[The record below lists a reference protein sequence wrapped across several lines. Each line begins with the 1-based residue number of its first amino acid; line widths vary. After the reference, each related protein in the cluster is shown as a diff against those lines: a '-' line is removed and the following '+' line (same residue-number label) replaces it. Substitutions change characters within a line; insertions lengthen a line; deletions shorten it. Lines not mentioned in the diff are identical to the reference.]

1 MREKREENR
10 ATASEPKCDSGCQQS
25 VHIKARKKK
34 NPSQHLMHGSGLYRE
49 VAKSNPLGLCDVHT
63 TGTDL
68 KTVLKSY
75 LRDI

>member
-25 VHIKARKKK
+25 VDIMARRKKK

-49 VAKSNPLGLCDVHT
+49 VPLGLCDVHT
-63 TGTDL
+63 TRTDL

-75 LRDI
+75 LQDI